1 MDLKCAL
8 WWQVLLSG
16 AVVWRVWGEGLG
28 AVCLHLL
35 ISVLI
40 EMFVFI
46 YSISSSWVATEKV
59 SLELGAGDER
69 VDNQALDS

>member
-1 MDLKCAL
+1 MCSLVA
-8 WWQVLLSG
+8 G
-16 AVVWRVWGEGLG
+16 TPVWSQWSDVSDEGLG
-28 AVCLHLL
+28 PVCLHLL

-46 YSISSSWVATEKV
+46 YSISNSCVATEKV
-59 SLELGAGDER
+59 SLELGAGDEG